1 MKKILFVAAAAVMT
15 FASCGNKTN
24 GNGNGTDS
32 IADSTAG
39 STVYAGVLPGADG
52 SDSVTITLKSDS
64 TFTRTHSGSQTE
76 TGKYSVDA
84 KNILTTV
91 AGADSD
97 FYAMTPDSLTM
108 LGADKQPAASGLPY
122 VLKKVAK

>member
-15 FASCGNKTN
+15 FASCGNKTC

-32 IADSTAG
+32 IAD

-52 SDSVTITLKSDS
+52 SDSVTITLKADS

>member
-1 MKKILFVAAAAVMT
+1 MKKILFVAAAVMT

-24 GNGNGTDS
+24 GNNNGTDS
-32 IADSTAG
+32 IADSTAD

-91 AGADSD
+91 AGADSN

>member
-24 GNGNGTDS
+24 GNNNGTDS
-32 IADSTAG
+32 IANSTAD

-52 SDSVTITLKSDS
+52 SDSVTS
-64 TFTRTHSGSQTE
+64 THSGSQTE

-91 AGADSD
+91 AGADSN

>member
-15 FASCGNKTN
+15 FASCGNKTEGNNN
-24 GNGNGTDS
+24 G
-32 IADSTAG
+32 ADSAAD
-39 STVYAGVLPGADG
+39 STVYAGVLPAADG
-52 SDSVTITLKSDS
+52 SDSVTITLKADS
-64 TFTRTHSGSQTE
+64 TFTRTHSGSETE

-84 KNILTTV
+84 ENILTTV
-91 AGADSD
+91 AGADSN

>member
-15 FASCGNKTN
+15 FASCGNKTEGNNN
-24 GNGNGTDS
+24 G
-32 IADSTAG
+32 ADSAAD
-39 STVYAGVLPGADG
+39 STVYAGVLPGADGSDSG

-91 AGADSD
+91 AGADSN